1 MIVRT
6 DLEAEDLLPT
16 MRSEIQ
22 ALKPDLPIQ
31 TLVTMEGHVNRVL
44 MPQRMGAT
52 LLSGFG
58 LLALMLAAIGIAGV
72 VAFSVNQ
79 KRRDIGVRIALGASG
94 NQVLTQLMGTM
105 TGPVIWGLAAGLVS
119 ARVLTGTV
127 EGFMFRVDTTDP
139 ITYVVIALVLTAVAA
154 LATLLPARRAASVDP
169 IQVLKAE

>member
-1 MIVRT
+1 
-6 DLEAEDLLPT
+6 
-16 MRSEIQ
+16 
-22 ALKPDLPIQ
+22 
-31 TLVTMEGHVNRVL
+31 
-44 MPQRMGAT
+44 
-52 LLSGFG
+52 
-58 LLALMLAAIGIAGV
+58 MLAAIGIAGV